1 MGEVR
6 HAAGL
11 LHSLGFF
18 SSADVSH
25 VSVTQSN
32 GERKNLSSRYYRD
45 LRKYFFNMTLT
56 QAAHFPYII
65 AGILTISIG
74 DVGKYLVVPE
84 MLFSFIKAIAD
95 SWVLLVEINR

>member
-1 MGEVR
+1 
-6 HAAGL
+6 
-11 LHSLGFF
+11 
-18 SSADVSH
+18 
-25 VSVTQSN
+25 
-32 GERKNLSSRYYRD
+32 
-45 LRKYFFNMTLT
+45 MTLT

-95 SWVLLVEINR
+95 